1 MAPFTPFICEVMYQ
15 NLRRCLL
22 PRQQG
27 GQEAAA
33 GSSSG
38 QQQAAADV
46 PESVHFCDMPALEQV
61 G

>member
-15 NLRRCLL
+15 
-22 PRQQG
+22 RQQKRG
-27 GQEAAA
+27 AAA

-38 QQQAAADV
+38 QHQQAAADV
-46 PESVHFCDMPALEQV
+46 PEGVHFCDMPAPEQV